1 MNVQTTAASD
11 PSLAGRLRASGVLPR
26 QVALTRPSSGT
37 PPSAS
42 GATSRRSLAHLAARI
57 AVVGGI
63 AVASLGPAGVALA
76 HERRVVGSY
85 ALIVGYLVEPAYV
98 GDKNAIELKVLATG
112 TNEPV
117 DGLEKTLK
125 AAIAFGGGQFK
136 EFPLRPWPGT
146 PGGYLADVIP
156 TRVGSYRFRFTG
168 TVGTTKIDEEFES
181 GPGRFAD
188 VEVADKL
195 QFPEVVAAPAQV
207 AQAAKRAEERA
218 AAAEAALDTVAAQ
231 ASAAR
236 TFGIAG
242 VLAGVAGLAVA
253 GWSMIR
259 RR

>member
-1 MNVQTTAASD
+1 MNFVTTVDSSRLMRRRGLSKRSPSPSTPGASI
-11 PSLAGRLRASGVLPR
+11 SKWGAS
-26 QVALTRPSSGT
+26 
-37 PPSAS
+37 
-42 GATSRRSLAHLAARI
+42 ATRRSFARLAARVAAGA
-57 AVVGGI
+57 AV
-63 AVASLGPAGVALA
+63 ALASLGPTGAALA
-76 HERRVVGSY
+76 HERRVVGPY

-117 DGLEKTLK
+117 DGVEKTLK
-125 AAIAFGGGQFK
+125 ASIAFGGGQFK

-168 TVGTTKIDEEFES
+168 TIATTKIDEEFES

-195 QFPEVVAAPAQV
+195 QFPEVVASSAQV

-218 AAAEAALDTVAAQ
+218 AAAEAALDSVAGQ
-231 ASAAR
+231 ASVAR

-242 VLAGVAGLAVA
+242 ILAGVAGAALA

-259 RR
+259 RLG